1 MNSQPLATASS
12 RSLRSQGAAKVG
24 PLTKRYQYHKYM
36 RDLLFTIFMLCMA
49 TPSLAIADVYQPSH
63 DCSKPDR
70 PFEFEDDWE
79 LENFSSEVEDYKQ
92 CISDFVDEQN
102 EAIKRH
108 QNAAQEA
115 IDEWNSFVN
124 YELN

>member
-1 MNSQPLATASS
+1 YEAFMRKLTYLIFIICITVPPLSIS
-12 RSLRSQGAAKVG
+12 D
-24 PLTKRYQYHKYM
+24 P
-36 RDLLFTIFMLCMA
+36 
-49 TPSLAIADVYQPSH
+49 YQPSH
-63 DCSKPDR
+63 YCSKPDK
-70 PFEFEDDWE
+70 PFEFEDKWE
-79 LENFSSEVEDYKQ
+79 LDDFNSEVEDYKQ

-102 EAIKRH
+102 SAVKHH